1 MIEFGYILIII
12 FELIIT
18 SLIVWGLIYLEDK
31 ARNCLEAVNIEAK
44 GTLEKLKDVNLKL
57 KNFNQG
63 FSTVKKINCGKIKDT
78 ILLVLDIINFIMLVR
93 SMDFRRGKALN
104 FKNIKKLV
112 PFSFVKKF
120 LNLFKNN
127 V

>member
-18 SLIVWGLIYLEDK
+18 SLIVFGLIYLENK
-31 ARNCLEAVNIEAK
+31 VRTCLEAVNIEAK
-44 GTLEKLKDVNLKL
+44 GTLQTLKDVNLKL
-57 KNFNQG
+57 KNFNTN
-63 FSTVKKINCGKIKDT
+63 FSNMKKLNFKKIKD
-78 ILLVLDIINFIMLVR
+78 IALLILDIINFILLIR
-93 SMDFRRGKALN
+93 SMDFKRGKNLSL
-104 FKNIKKLV
+104 KNIKKLI

-127 V
+127 G